1 MNRLKTRTL
10 NKKKSRF
17 ESEDEDEI
25 KMDSDVVVVVGKKRS
40 NQFSDATLKP
50 VNILILEDDNED
62 DDDDVYPPSKKKK
75 KTTATKSMK
84 KKSTFIT
91 TSPIV
96 DELSEKNPRT
106 IVPATSSSDVTSTHF
121 LLSSNKNQDEVTK
134 TTTMMTT
141 AATTMIPMT
150 MTASPFPSLPSPPLL
165 SASLPVIDSSI
176 STAPVVTTLTLS
188 SSVMITDANVTW
200 RKMVRDFVHHRLSR
214 NQLDFLSEVGA
225 TDMFGSPSRCVE
237 VSDDLV
243 SQVFSMEQSKTLFE
257 LKIIASVR

>member
-50 VNILILEDDNED
+50 VNILILDDDNED

-75 KTTATKSMK
+75 KTTATKTKK

-96 DELSEKNPRT
+96 DVTSEKNSRT
-106 IVPATSSSDVTSTHF
+106 VVPATSSSDVTSTHF
-121 LLSSNKNQDEVTK
+121 LLSSKKNQDEVTK
-134 TTTMMTT
+134 TTTMTT
-141 AATTMIPMT
+141 AATTMIPTT